1 MNTRATRYLTST
13 LLAVT
18 ALTAQTCRADC
29 FDTAARAQS
38 VSVVVLQGIAVVESQ
53 NNPHAINHNKNGTVD
68 YGILQINSIH
78 LKELKK
84 YGVHRA
90 DLLNKCTNIYTG
102 ARILRGKMNKYG
114 NTWAA
119 VGAYHSETPRERRKY
134 ARKVERVVQDLEFEH
149 EIQVASL
156 Q

>member
-1 MNTRATRYLTST
+1 MNTRTTRYLAST

-29 FDTAARAQS
+29 FDTAAQAQN
-38 VSVVVLQGIAVVESQ
+38 VSPVVLHGIAVVESQ
-53 NNPHAINHNKNGTVD
+53 NNPHAIHRNKNHTVD

-78 LKELKK
+78 LKELRK

-102 ARILRGKMNKYG
+102 ARILRGKMDKYG

-119 VGAYHSETPRERRKY
+119 VGAYHSETPRERWKY
-134 ARKVERVVQDLEFEH
+134 ARKVRLVVQELEYEH
-149 EIQVASL
+149 VIQLASA

>member
-1 MNTRATRYLTST
+1 MGSSTTRYLIST
-13 LLAVT
+13 LFAVT
-18 ALTAQTCRADC
+18 CLTAQTCRADC
-29 FDTAARAQS
+29 FETAAQAEN
-38 VSVVVLQGIAVVESQ
+38 VSPVVLHGIAVVESQ

-119 VGAYHSETPRERRKY
+119 VGAYHSETPHERWQY
-134 ARKVERVVQDLEFEH
+134 ARKVRLVVQELEYEH
-149 EIQVASL
+149 VIQVASL